1 MAWQFFVV
9 CMAAAAA
16 DILWRRVPNIWL
28 AAWFLTGLL
37 LSGLFPLQI
46 PIVRE
51 TGEVR
56 VFSGAAGSAA
66 AYLARGAAASLLF
79 YPAWRLGMA
88 GAGDVKLF
96 GLAAAWLGIP
106 AFGACFLYSLF
117 LGALW
122 SLWKLWRG
130 KLFRQRFL
138 RFFRY
143 LQEADRKLKGLRTGG
158 PSPGPILPPYY
169 DSRRDGRGITI
180 PFALCVFGGALL
192 RMLQQ
197 GGAIL

>member
-106 AFGACFLYSLF
+106 AFGACFLYSLL
-117 LGALW
+117 LGALASFLKMLFHR
-122 SLWKLWRG
+122 SLSERISYFLAWVRQCFSQKKLIS
-130 KLFRQRFL
+130 
-138 RFFRY
+138 Y
-143 LQEADRKLKGLRTGG
+143 
-158 PSPGPILPPYY
+158 SPEGAWG
-169 DSRRDGRGITI
+169 RRETI
-180 PFALCVFGGALL
+180 PYSAAFLGGLALWLWL
-192 RMLQQ
+192 
-197 GGAIL
+197 